1 MARLKI
7 VLAMFTFG
15 TLGPFIKSIP
25 LPSSEIALY
34 RGVIAL
40 LVLAVFL
47 VASGRANGL
56 RFARRQLVLLF
67 LSGMAM
73 GLNWVLLFEAYRHTS
88 VALATLSY
96 YFAPTAVVL
105 GSALLFRETL
115 QPRQLFCFAASTAG
129 LVLIIGV
136 SGSRNGQD
144 LMGVLLGL
152 GAAMLYA
159 GVVMGNK
166 AVGTMDGI
174 TRTLLQFLAA
184 VLVLIPYVALTSGFH
199 LMQMPRSGVLP
210 LIIVGVVHTGIMY
223 LLYFSAIPK
232 VKGQQAAIL
241 SYVDPLVAVLISVF
255 WLHESMA
262 PLQWVGGAL
271 ILVFTLLN
279 ETGKRH
285 TVQSP
290 PTEPSK
296 DIA

>member
-15 TLGPFIKSIP
+15 TLGPFVKSIP

-47 VASGRANGL
+47 VASGRARGL
-56 RFARRQLVLLF
+56 RFARRQLGLLF

-115 QPRQLFCFAASTAG
+115 QPRQLICFAASTAG

-136 SGSRNGQD
+136 SGSNGED
-144 LMGVLLGL
+144 LVGVLLGL
-152 GAAMLYA
+152 GAALLYA
-159 GVVMGNK
+159 SVVMGNK
-166 AVGTMDGI
+166 AVGAMDGI

-184 VLVLIPYVALTSGFH
+184 VLVLIPYVALTNGFH
-199 LMQMPRSGVLP
+199 LADMPDSGWLP
-210 LIIVGVVHTGIMY
+210 LIIVGIVHTGIMY

-255 WLHESMA
+255 WLHESMT

-279 ETGKRH
+279 ETGKRPA
-285 TVQSP
+285 VSSP
-290 PTEPSK
+290 PSEKAVDS
-296 DIA
+296 I

>member
-7 VLAMFTFG
+7 VLAMFAFG
-15 TLGPFIKSIP
+15 TLGPFIKNIP

-47 VASGRANGL
+47 FASGRA
-56 RFARRQLVLLF
+56 RKQAFAWRQLGILF

-105 GSALLFRETL
+105 GSALFFREAL
-115 QPRQLFCFAASTAG
+115 RPAQLICFAASTAG
-129 LVLIIGV
+129 VVLIIGV
-136 SGSRNGQD
+136 SGARGGSD
-144 LMGVLLGL
+144 LVGVLFGL
-152 GAAMLYA
+152 GAALLYA
-159 GVVMGNK
+159 SVVMGNK
-166 AVGTMDGI
+166 AAGSMDGV

-184 VLVLIPYVALTSGFH
+184 VLVLVPYVALTGGFH
-199 LMQMPRSGVLP
+199 LDGLP
-210 LIIVGVVHTGIMY
+210 GTGWAPLLIVGVVHTGIMY

-241 SYVDPLVAVLISVF
+241 SYIDPLVAVAISVF
-255 WLHESMA
+255 WLRETMS
-262 PLQWVGGAL
+262 PLQWTGGVMIL
-271 ILVFTLLN
+271 IFTLLN
-279 ETGKRH
+279 ET
-285 TVQSP
+285 VFAAAISP
-290 PTEPSK
+290 QNREP
-296 DIA
+296 A